1 MAKLDIDFKLI
12 RLGSD
17 NTKGIP
23 GEPPLD
29 PPEPVDYEAERSRRD
44 QKQQD
49 EWEKTR
55 DRELWSWILSKRL
68 EMITEKWKK

>member
-1 MAKLDIDFKLI
+1 MMAKLDIDFKLI

-29 PPEPVDYEAERSRRD
+29 PPEPVDHEAIRKRRD
-44 QKQQD
+44 QKQRDD
-49 EWEKTR
+49 EILGEFNLP
-55 DRELWSWILSKRL
+55 EGWIIRK
-68 EMITEKWKK
+68 

>member
-29 PPEPVDYEAERSRRD
+29 PPAPVDYEAIRKRRD
-44 QKQQD
+44 QKQAD
-49 EWEKTR
+49 EHEVGATPNTGVANQR
-55 DRELWSWILSKRL
+55 GESH
-68 EMITEKWKK
+68 